1 MSCFGL
7 PWEQCELLKIR
18 NLVRAETLWLSSFIA
33 DVFHPHISLKEE
45 MCCLGEVKVVKN
57 GCRWSLTVAVFIH
70 HSSLRGEKVFSQRT
84 GLQAAEGLVFS
95 DESQPVIFWVLFL
108 QPNFRL

>member
-7 PWEQCELLKIR
+7 PRERYELLKIR

-57 GCRWSLTVAVFIH
+57 EYRWSLSMVAFIH
-70 HSSLRGEKVFSQRT
+70 QRSLRGEKVLSQ
-84 GLQAAEGLVFS
+84 GKDLQAAECLVFS
-95 DESQPVIFWVLFL
+95 NESQPNLLISGVCFCS
-108 QPNFRL
+108 

>member
-1 MSCFGL
+1 MRCSGL
-7 PWEQCELLKIR
+7 PREQCELLKIR

-57 GCRWSLTVAVFIH
+57 GFRWSLGMAVFIH
-70 HSSLRGEKVFSQRT
+70 QSSLRGQVFRQGT
-84 GLQAAEGLVFS
+84 GLQAAEVLIFS
-95 DESQPVIFWVLFL
+95 AEPRPVDFWVMFL
-108 QPNFRL
+108 

>member
-7 PWEQCELLKIR
+7 PRERCELLKTR
-18 NLVRAETLWLSSFIA
+18 NLVRADTLWLSSFIA
-33 DVFHPHISLKEE
+33 DVFHPHISLQEE

-57 GCRWSLTVAVFIH
+57 RCRWSLSMVVFIH
-70 HSSLRGEKVFSQRT
+70 QSSLRGEKAFSQGT

-95 DESQPVIFWVLFL
+95 SEPQPVHFWVLFL
-108 QPNFRL
+108 EL